1 MRILTRNERRA
12 LKLEIRKSKFSFDM
26 LRVIVDCKLYDKRLY
41 LLGMDIHD
49 DKNGMS
55 QRIVVPL
62 KSQPDMMRIR
72 EQLETMP
79 SKVFICPVPIE
90 TLEKAKIEYQE
101 RRKNGENRDKAI

>member
-1 MRILTRNERRA
+1 MRTLTRNERRA
-12 LKLEIRKSKFSFDM
+12 IKMELKKSKFSLEK
-26 LRVIVDCKLYDKRLY
+26 LRIIVDCRELENKLWLV
-41 LLGMDIHD
+41 GMDIHD

-79 SKVFICPVPIE
+79 AKVFTVPFPLYTE
-90 TLEKAKIEYQE
+90 EDEDDA
-101 RRKNGENRDKAI
+101 